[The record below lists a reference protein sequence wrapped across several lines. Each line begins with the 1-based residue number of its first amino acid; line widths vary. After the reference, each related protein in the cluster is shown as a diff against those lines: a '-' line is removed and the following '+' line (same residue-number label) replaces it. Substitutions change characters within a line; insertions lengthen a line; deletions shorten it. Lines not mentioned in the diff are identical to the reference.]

1 MTHIKVKKLRPDYYL
16 NHIYMDIYRVACRL
30 NLTRSASDGTPL
42 FTYDLKNIQGI
53 LTLFMLYTD
62 LRVIVVK
69 HNGIKKK
76 KETPHLHFVFESKDP
91 EIESR
96 IRGFFKKNFTLG
108 TGNGH
113 HSIKPA
119 YDLEKSLFSYLF
131 HENGGS
137 DCVVYN
143 QGFTDHEVDDF
154 IALNIE
160 VQSTW
165 ETPQELCKAIAIK
178 YKSSVNP
185 PKLSHRYIASSIWY
199 EYSKKDTFF
208 PNKAQL
214 DRYIYYIYS
223 LIKSQENTFEFF
235 YSQNFKS

>member
-1 MTHIKVKKLRPDYYL
+1 MTH
-16 NHIYMDIYRVACRL
+16 RVACRL
-30 NLTRSASDGTPL
+30 NLTRSGKDGTAL
-42 FTYDLKNIQGI
+42 FTYDIDEVHRTLSQFKHFPNLK
-53 LTLFMLYTD
+53 L
-62 LRVIVVK
+62 IVVR

-76 KETPHLHFVFESKDP
+76 KETPHLHFVFESPDT
-91 EIESR
+91 EIESQ
-96 IRGFFKKNFTLG
+96 IRTFFKKNFTLG
-108 TGNGH
+108 TGNAH

-119 YDLEKSLFSYLF
+119 YDLEKSIFSYLF
-131 HENGGS
+131 HENGGT

-143 QGFTDHEVDDF
+143 QSFTDNEVADF

-160 VQSTW
+160 IQQTW

-178 YKSSVNP
+178 YKNSANP
-185 PKLSHRYIASSIWY
+185 PTLTHRYIASSIWY

-208 PNKAQL
+208 PNKIQL

-235 YSQNFKS
+235 YSQNFK